1 MIEKT
6 ILEEMVAQVN
16 IKTGENVITIDDVRN
31 VLYGMSLDNVDY
43 KMLDSF
49 ININRHIS
57 EGLLGHR

>member
-16 IKTGENVITIDDVRN
+16 KKTGENVITIDDVRN

-43 KMLDSF
+43 N
-49 ININRHIS
+49 NIPLS
-57 EGLLGHR
+57 KLTYDLLKKG